1 MKKEYKELFN
11 EIVPGDDI
19 NKKVLSMAE
28 NKKRLMFSPKKI
40 IAAVAVFAVAVAGSF
55 GIYYVSSDRYSDS
68 RNPQSSSASSDF
80 SIVAYAQDNPD
91 NIITISNDD
100 VELMD
105 LKISLN
111 QGSDGYYVSA
121 SSDDNGITVR
131 AEEEIES
138 VTFES
143 NNGTFTYVDG
153 LLKNSL
159 VKQKKYYSAVIPISQ
174 QQFNEY
180 NAQIAASDGK
190 NSSEI
195 KQNFV
200 SELIGSQDCS
210 AYIYDDSFDV
220 SKISTYEYSC
230 YASDMA
236 GEDENYYDYC
246 ILIVDKD
253 KNQNLLQMNQKKVVA
268 KTYQPGEEI
277 GYVSYW
283 PDEAIGF
290 LLNNPDAEF
299 GELPTDS
306 IKITVK
312 FKNGQTAIKEIVTDF
327 TNDGMLTMK
336 FK

>member
-55 GIYYVSSDRYSDS
+55 GIYYVSSDRYSDT

-91 NIITISNDD
+91 NVITISNDD

-131 AEEEIES
+131 AAEEIES

-153 LLKNSL
+153 
-159 VKQKKYYSAVIPISQ
+159 
-174 QQFNEY
+174 
-180 NAQIAASDGK
+180 
-190 NSSEI
+190 
-195 KQNFV
+195 
-200 SELIGSQDCS
+200 
-210 AYIYDDSFDV
+210 
-220 SKISTYEYSC
+220 
-230 YASDMA
+230 
-236 GEDENYYDYC
+236 
-246 ILIVDKD
+246 
-253 KNQNLLQMNQKKVVA
+253 
-268 KTYQPGEEI
+268 
-277 GYVSYW
+277 
-283 PDEAIGF
+283 
-290 LLNNPDAEF
+290 
-299 GELPTDS
+299 
-306 IKITVK
+306 
-312 FKNGQTAIKEIVTDF
+312 
-327 TNDGMLTMK
+327 
-336 FK
+336 